1 MSYKNV
7 VYEWNS
13 ICNHLGEKVAE
24 EPMTGF
30 AGEYEEGD
38 DWSDDDIAEEELQK
52 EFFEAEMQPM
62 YDDCEEEELDWYGEV
77 EDQLRELTDIPYFL
91 YKECREEGMSK
102 KEAIEETRNRFWEK

>member
-38 DWSDDDIAEEELQK
+38 DWSDDDIAEGK
-52 EFFEAEMQPM
+52 ESFKVM
-62 YDDCEEEELDWYGEV
+62 DYGEIV
-77 EDQLRELTDIPYFL
+77 VKTPKVVDGCSEWVMGAGATRPVTEAASGDGNF
-91 YKECREEGMSK
+91 EGGVHG
-102 KEAIEETRNRFWEK
+102 